1 MLENLIKENVLAI
14 FFEAP
19 DKAPDCPV
27 NRQGRNCSFT
37 TIKFPQT
44 INPYEILQLYINNFF
59 TMKFNQWNELQKTS
73 TVHSFLQTQI
83 AANVEIMSSV
93 IMTVYYV
100 CLINVYKEKI
110 IPE

>member
-27 NRQGRNCSFT
+27 YRQGRNCSFT

-44 INPYEILQLYINNFF
+44 INPYEILQLYNNFV

-73 TVHSFLQTQI
+73 TGHSFLQTQI
-83 AANVEIMSSV
+83 AAHVKIMSSV
-93 IMTVYYV
+93 MMVYYV
-100 CLINVYKEKI
+100 CLIDVYKEKI